1 MNTRQTPRILQQ
13 QPDRPVDRQQQQSS
27 GSGEFQPKQPSQ
39 TKEGKRPQQMGEGSY
54 EATADY
60 QKNIRNYLEKADVK
74 ADAAAAKPAS
84 RAEAEEL
91 QRAEKE
97 GLSHSKAR
105 GQ

>member
-1 MNTRQTPRILQQ
+1 MNSKQTPRILQQ
-13 QPDRPVDRQQQQSS
+13 QPDRPADRQQQQSS
-27 GSGEFQPKQPSQ
+27 GSGEFQPKQAKDP
-39 TKEGKRPQQMGEGSY
+39 KEAKRPQQMGEGSY

-60 QKNIRNYLEKADVK
+60 QKNIKNYLEKADVK
-74 ADAAAAKPAS
+74 ADALAAKPAS
-84 RAEAEEL
+84 KAESDEL